1 SFFRAFARPAVDA
14 IPEGAL
20 SMKLRCLAPI
30 LLASLTL
37 SISPRSTWAQVK
49 HSSISGTPVQV
60 EVTLKSA
67 ADNAANLSRVAGRV
81 GRVFVKDSKHHAY
94 RLAVK
99 SGMPADRAVA
109 HLKSDRAV

>member
-1 SFFRAFARPAVDA
+1 
-14 IPEGAL
+14 
-20 SMKLRCLAPI
+20 MKLRCLAPI

-99 SGMPADRAVA
+99 SGMPADRPSSLRRLLA
-109 HLKSDRAV
+109 SRRRAWGLFLRRFEPG